1 MSGIAPTEQE
11 LIARALES
19 RLGDVYTA
27 GPGIVQAYDPATQT
41 ADVLPAVKRPLPT
54 ADGDTV
60 YEDLP
65 IVPNVKVCFPS
76 GGAFQVTWTISP
88 GDSVLLVCC
97 NFAIGQWRT
106 GDNSQTV
113 PPGDLR
119 LHHLGSAFALPFLA
133 IDSKAVPNA
142 QASQNA
148 FIIAGPLVVLGDQGA
163 TDFAALASKVDAN
176 FKAITDAL
184 GGCTPSPPSGPDAG
198 EPGLLSVKT
207 ALSSALPSVACSKV
221 KIK

>member
-1 MSGIAPTEQE
+1 MAGLPPTEAE

-41 ADVLPAVKRPLPT
+41 ADVLPAVKRGIGTLEDEI
-54 ADGDTV
+54 A

-65 IVPNVKVCFPS
+65 IVPNVKVCFPR
-76 GGAFQVTWTISP
+76 GGPFQITWPLSK

-97 NFAIGQWRT
+97 NFAIGQWRQ

-113 PPGDLR
+113 APGDLR
-119 LHHLGSAFALPFLA
+119 LHGLGSAFALPILA
-133 IDSKAVPNA
+133 IDSAAVSNA

-148 FIIAGPLVVLGDQGA
+148 FIIAGPLIILGDA
-163 TDFAALASKVDAN
+163 NTTDFAPIARLVDAQ
-176 FKAITDAL
+176 FKTVHDAIAGAVAVPNDGGANLKATILAAL
-184 GGCTPSPPSGPDAG
+184 TFQP
-198 EPGLLSVKT
+198 T
-207 ALSSALPSVACSKV
+207 ASTSV